1 MTLNNL
7 ARLTG
12 ALRSAGLDCWT
23 SANHQERPCLVF
35 VMSSMRGEG
44 FVWLRPMFTARAER
58 IEMPVELA
66 IAAIGDAAEVRLDA
80 GVDPSAPA
88 TEGEAR
94 AVWQHLQH
102 VATSARVAA

>member
-1 MTLNNL
+1 MTLNDL

-23 SANHQERPCLVF
+23 SANHQERPCLLF
-35 VMSSMRGEG
+35 VMSSMRGDG

-58 IEMPVELA
+58 LELPVELA
-66 IAAIGDAAEVRLDA
+66 ITAIGEAAELRLDA
-80 GVDPSAPA
+80 GVDPSLPA

-102 VATSARVAA
+102 ASAGAQVAA